1 MRAYQSGLATMRAIS
16 ILTIAFTCTAAGGAP
31 WDALRKIDF
40 ELTGTVLDADTKQ
53 PIEGAF
59 VVASYKIQRSSL
71 AATASFCV
79 KTKGMYTGKDGKYHF
94 PVEKLDGRN
103 PFATNAIKPDYFWKD
118 SELPE
123 SELWKKQNAAAYA
136 GRDIYLKMQDP
147 ENPNWHFSDG
157 EEVCNEAPTR
167 EAAAA
172 GVEFLR
178 FSLAE
183 DIKYSARE
191 QGRRSVERTIQRLE
205 SLPAALPSGK

>member
-1 MRAYQSGLATMRAIS
+1 MRAIS
-16 ILTIAFTCTAAGGAP
+16 ILTIAFTCTAASGAP

-40 ELTGTVLDADTKQ
+40 ELTGTVLDVDTKQ

-103 PFATNAIKPDYFWKD
+103 PFSTNAIKPGYFWKD
-118 SELPE
+118 TELPE
-123 SELWKKQNAAAYA
+123 SALWKKQNAAAYS
-136 GRDIYLKMQDP
+136 GRDIYLKKQDP
-147 ENPNWHFSDG
+147 ANLNWHFSDG
-157 EEVCNEAPTR
+157 EEVCDEAPTR

-172 GVEFLR
+172 GIEFLKLK
-178 FSLAE
+178 LAE
-183 DIKYSARE
+183 KIQYGDGE
-191 QGRRSVERTIQRLE
+191 QGKRGSQELIEMLQQ
-205 SLPAALPSGK
+205 LPSETSLKK